1 MKKDSHQNKNQNMDL
16 LYILL
21 EKSDNNFKTNSV

>member
-1 MKKDSHQNKNQNMDL
+1 MKKANHQNKNQNMDL

-21 EKSDNNFKTNSV
+21 EKSDNIFKTNSV